1 MLSIMLCA
9 ASSPTDASIS
19 SDGKA
24 GIDRTSM
31 GVPLKEIVDLVLW
44 VCAGGYSLA
53 RATTTNYAHGGCH
66 D

>member
-1 MLSIMLCA
+1 
-9 ASSPTDASIS
+9 
-19 SDGKA
+19 
-24 GIDRTSM
+24 M